1 MDIFDINPAKLSK
14 FINIQLTYNS
24 FIYVSSVRT
33 ENPCLNVE
41 GLSIDG
47 LSITLHKYSQIGIF
61 EYFFVS
67 NLMPQFLIF

>member
-1 MDIFDINPAKLSK
+1 MDIFDEKRAKLLK
-14 FINIQLTYNS
+14 LINIQLTYNL
-24 FIYVSSVRT
+24 FIHESPVRT

-47 LSITLHKYSQIGIF
+47 LSITLHKYTQIGIF

-67 NLMPQFLIF
+67 TLMP